1 MVVDLQI
8 YISDILF
15 WISKALMGLT
25 VILGLLF
32 GALLLIEAKF
42 NIFEMSAYTLKRL
55 TKKWGVFVLI
65 GIVICTAFSL
75 LGLAIMPNAY

>member
-1 MVVDLQI
+1 MVVDLQV
-8 YISDILF
+8 YIGNFFF
-15 WISKALMGLT
+15 WISKTIMGIT
-25 VILGLLF
+25 VIIGLLF

-42 NIFEMSAYTLKRL
+42 NILEMSSYTLKGL

-65 GIVICTAFSL
+65 GIVICIAFSL

>member
-32 GALLLIEAKF
+32 GAFLAIEAKF
-42 NIFEMSAYTLKRL
+42 NIFEMSLYTLKSL
-55 TKKWGVFVLI
+55 TKKWGLFVLI
-65 GIVICTAFSL
+65 GIVICIVISL
-75 LGLAIMPNAY
+75 IGLAIMPNAY